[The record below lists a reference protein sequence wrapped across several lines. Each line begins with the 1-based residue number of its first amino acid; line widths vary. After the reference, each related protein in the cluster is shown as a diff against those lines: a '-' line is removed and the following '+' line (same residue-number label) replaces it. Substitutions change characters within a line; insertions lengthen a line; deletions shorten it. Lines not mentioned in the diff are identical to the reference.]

1 MKISFVLLLGAAVSL
16 ALPQPSSLARDGTV
30 RASLE
35 MPDLEKRRG
44 GGRGGGFSGGG
55 GGGRSGSSGGRGGSR
70 PASTRLSPP
79 TSPPR
84 KQLTKPRPSSNQGG
98 ITKSGSGPQ
107 PAYGRSNSYYAG
119 GAHTPYTAGKKSP
132 GGLSPFLLPATAMA
146 FFPGIW
152 LYGIYAYPYR
162 DPYRFVNQTTNQN
175 ETIPVVCLCQEYS
188 VCGCDKNH
196 HSGYFKD
203 LFNGPVPHDTD
214 KVQVADVNGTRKVV
228 INGTLPNGTTRS
240 DPDASGSP
248 ATIAQ
253 ASGYWVMAAVVMG
266 AVWLL

>member
-1 MKISFVLLLGAAVSL
+1 
-16 ALPQPSSLARDGTV
+16 
-30 RASLE
+30 
-35 MPDLEKRRG
+35 
-44 GGRGGGFSGGG
+44 
-55 GGGRSGSSGGRGGSR
+55 
-70 PASTRLSPP
+70 
-79 TSPPR
+79 
-84 KQLTKPRPSSNQGG
+84 
-98 ITKSGSGPQ
+98 
-107 PAYGRSNSYYAG
+107 
-119 GAHTPYTAGKKSP
+119 
-132 GGLSPFLLPATAMA
+132 MA